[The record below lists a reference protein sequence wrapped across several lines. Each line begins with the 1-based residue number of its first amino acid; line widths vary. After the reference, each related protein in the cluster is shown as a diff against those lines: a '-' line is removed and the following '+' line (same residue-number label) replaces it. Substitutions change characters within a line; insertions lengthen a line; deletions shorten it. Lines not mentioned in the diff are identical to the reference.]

1 MGGLACC
8 DSWGRK
14 ESDRTELKGL
24 DFISLSGAECGW
36 QLTGW
41 GHGGRA
47 ENEKVNESTTELGVR
62 EGFHSY
68 PEYET

>member
-1 MGGLACC
+1 MLRLRAWTSFLFLGL
-8 DSWGRK
+8 GVV
-14 ESDRTELKGL
+14 G
-24 DFISLSGAECGW
+24 

-41 GHGGRA
+41 EHGDWA
-47 ENEKVNESTTELGVR
+47 ENEKVNQSTAELGVR